1 MIEKTIPNNEFIK
14 PVYSN
19 KDLMSLLNVKA
30 ELLRKLR
37 NKGYLGYTKY
47 PNCDKFWYTQKDL
60 DNFLNN
66 PIARREA
73 WK

>member
-1 MIEKTIPNNEFIK
+1 MTENKIPNNEFIK

-37 NKGYLGYTKY
+37 NKGYLGYTK
-47 PNCDKFWYTQKDL
+47 
-60 DNFLNN
+60 
-66 PIARREA
+66 
-73 WK
+73 